1 LEVQPSD
8 DTSIAPPEPDLLP
21 VRIDESVFA
30 GFANHQYAQIQTR
43 ILDCFAPAC
52 DAGIASSA
60 FPNLRNNI
68 GVDQIVHRSTS
79 LSKSGSRLR
88 LMPSNGAAASRA
100 FSPSVCLLPKRS
112 RNKARAACSCSG
124 LENARTTLRTS
135 SASSFRTL
143 T

>member
-1 LEVQPSD
+1 MDRVQGLRKLEVQPSD

-68 GVDQIVHRSTS
+68 GVDQMFTDR
-79 LSKSGSRLR
+79 R
-88 LMPSNGAAASRA
+88 PYQSRA
-100 FSPSVCLLPKRS
+100 R
-112 RNKARAACSCSG
+112 G
-124 LENARTTLRTS
+124 
-135 SASSFRTL
+135 
-143 T
+143 